1 MTSTQGGEKSVRNE
15 EEIRC
20 ADRLFNALLS
30 QNIEKKDIKILS
42 PYRSQVAG
50 IASSMKLND
59 ANVSTVITS
68 QGGEWNYVILSTTRT
83 LPSCEIN
90 KKPTIGWRKKHL
102 GFLTDEHQINVALTR
117 AKRGL
122 FIVGDRELLETHFV
136 WYKLIKYLNGSIMK
150 PEDYFNLIKN
160 Q

>member
-1 MTSTQGGEKSVRNE
+1 
-15 EEIRC
+15 
-20 ADRLFNALLS
+20 
-30 QNIEKKDIKILS
+30 
-42 PYRSQVAG
+42 
-50 IASSMKLND
+50 MKLND

-136 WYKLIKYLNGSIMK
+136 WYELIKYLNGSIMK
-150 PEDYFNLIKN
+150 PDDYFNLINN